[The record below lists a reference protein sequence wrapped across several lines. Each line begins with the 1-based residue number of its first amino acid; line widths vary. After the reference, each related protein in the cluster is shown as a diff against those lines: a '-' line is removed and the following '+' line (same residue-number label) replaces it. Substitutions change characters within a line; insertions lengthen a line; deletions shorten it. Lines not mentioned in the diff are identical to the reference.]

1 MIKLRVDFAIAR
13 THPRGTT
20 RLRGPM
26 KRVVLS
32 SVLVPA
38 LLGVA
43 SAALAQA
50 DVPHSRDVKKTNLLD
65 HSNSSLIDSATA
77 KAVLT
82 DNIPARLW
90 LIHSPGAFA
99 FLSQVEGG
107 LNPQRTCVV
116 TARVMMLP
124 LTGTLNVPM
133 WRPQPKMTATAF
145 DAQANSSTDQCK
157 ALAKDKLKEATL
169 AIVSGIVKI

>member
-1 MIKLRVDFAIAR
+1 MIKLCAQFAIAR
-13 THPRGTT
+13 ANPRGTT
-20 RLRGPM
+20 PLRGIM

-43 SAALAQA
+43 SAAWAQA

-82 DNIPARLW
+82 DNIPARVW

-116 TARVMMLP
+116 TARVMLLP

-133 WRPQPKMTATAF
+133 WRPQPKMTATAY
-145 DAQANSSTDQCK
+145 DAQVNSSTDQCK
-157 ALAKDKLKEATL
+157 SLAKDKLKEATL
-169 AIVSGIVKI
+169 AISSGIVKL

>member
-1 MIKLRVDFAIAR
+1 
-13 THPRGTT
+13 
-20 RLRGPM
+20 M

-32 SVLVPA
+32 SILVPT

-43 SAALAQA
+43 SAAWAQA

-65 HSNSSLIDSATA
+65 HSNSNLIEPAAA

-82 DNIPARLW
+82 DNIPARVW
-90 LIHSPGAFA
+90 KIHKPGDFA

-107 LNPQRTCVV
+107 LNAQRTCVV
-116 TARVMMLP
+116 TARVMLLP

-133 WRPQPKMTATAF
+133 WRPLPEMTATAY
-145 DAQANSSTDQCK
+145 DAQVNSSTDQCK

-169 AIVSGIVKI
+169 AISSGIVKL